1 MPTITK
7 LSKWGTGQGIR
18 LPKPIC
24 EMLDLHIGDGLA
36 LRVDNDVII
45 LEKDGES
52 EYSIDRLLANYS
64 GPNPEPYDWG
74 APVGRE
80 EW

>member
-1 MPTITK
+1 
-7 LSKWGTGQGIR
+7 
-18 LPKPIC
+18 
-24 EMLDLHIGDGLA
+24 MLDLHIGDGLA